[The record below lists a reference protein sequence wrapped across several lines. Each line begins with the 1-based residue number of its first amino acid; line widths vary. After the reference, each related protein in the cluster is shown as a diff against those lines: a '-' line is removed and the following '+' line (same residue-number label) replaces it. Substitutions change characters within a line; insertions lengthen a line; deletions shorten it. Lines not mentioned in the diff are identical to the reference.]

1 MAQRVLGM
9 VLDTSSI
16 TLVRLT
22 GSARAYDIALTVQ
35 QFFPQ
40 DTDKEAELTL
50 RQEILRELVTTHHL
64 QGDAVVITLPSCHAV
79 VRNLTMPFKD
89 PRRIRQTMKFA
100 LDEHIPFD
108 PEDVIADFYLLPSP
122 HANQAQLMVAA
133 MLQETVASSL
143 ALVQSVGLEPTII
156 DLDVFSLANA
166 AVFGSAALPVHTVLL
181 DVQPTRT
188 LVTLLQDGMP
198 VFTRSLMHTLP
209 ADDTVNG
216 PDAHWLSKH
225 LQHTLYACEHT
236 LQKSYTPDILLLS
249 GASSEQ
255 LSHMTVSLQDT
266 LGVPASLWRVT
277 ANAYKA
283 SGRVPLVDI
292 ERYAVAF
299 GTAVRGM
306 YRQAPGVNLR
316 REQFALH
323 RELQEWR
330 GRLIGLG
337 GLLLGVAALGLGSL
351 YLDVY
356 LQQQRYTQLQE
367 EMAHIFR
374 TALPGVRMVQPDL
387 QLREKV
393 RELEDRLQAFGGLTG
408 AQLSGLQLLQEIS
421 ARVPPA
427 LVLEVENLTIATD
440 TIDLSGNTA
449 SYDDVVKLR
458 DALEASPF
466 LTDVKINNSKQSLT
480 NKVDFKLTI
489 KAAKS
494 PESSS

>member
-9 VLDTSSI
+9 VLDTSSV

-35 QFFPQ
+35 QFLPR
-40 DTDKEAELTL
+40 DADPEAELAL
-50 RQEILRELVTTHHL
+50 RQEMLRALVTTHHL
-64 QGDAVVITLPSCHAV
+64 QGDTVVVALPSCQAV
-79 VRNLTMPFKD
+79 VRNLTLPFKD
-89 PRRIRQTMKFA
+89 PRRIRQTIKFA

-108 PEDVIADFYLLPSP
+108 PEDVIADFYLLPST
-122 HANQAQLMVAA
+122 HANQARLVVAA
-133 MLQETVASSL
+133 MLQETVATSL
-143 ALVQSVGLEPTII
+143 ALVQSVGLEPAII
-156 DLDVFSLANA
+156 DLDVFSLGNA
-166 AVFGSAALPVHTVLL
+166 AVFGNAALPVHTVLL

-188 LVTLLQDGMP
+188 LVTLLHDGTP
-198 VFTRSLMHTLP
+198 VFTRSLLHTLP

-225 LQHTLYACEHT
+225 LQHTLYACEHA
-236 LQKSYTPDILLLS
+236 LQQSYAPDVLLLS
-249 GASSEQ
+249 GGGGEQ
-255 LSHMTVSLQDT
+255 LGHLTVSLQEA
-266 LGVPASLWRVT
+266 LGVPTSIWRVT

-283 SGRVPLVDI
+283 GERAPLGEI

-299 GTAVRGM
+299 GAALRGM

-367 EMAHIFR
+367 EMAHIFG
-374 TALPGVRMVQPDL
+374 TALPGVRMVQPEP

-393 RELEDRLQAFGGLTG
+393 REFEERLQAFGGLTG

-421 ARVPPA
+421 AQVPPA
-427 LVLEVENLTIATD
+427 LVIEVDNLTIATD

-466 LTDVKINNSKQSLT
+466 LTDVKINNSRQSLT

>member
-1 MAQRVLGM
+1 
-9 VLDTSSI
+9 
-16 TLVRLT
+16 
-22 GSARAYDIALTVQ
+22 
-35 QFFPQ
+35 
-40 DTDKEAELTL
+40 
-50 RQEILRELVTTHHL
+50 
-64 QGDAVVITLPSCHAV
+64 
-79 VRNLTMPFKD
+79 
-89 PRRIRQTMKFA
+89 
-100 LDEHIPFD
+100 
-108 PEDVIADFYLLPSP
+108 
-122 HANQAQLMVAA
+122 
-133 MLQETVASSL
+133 
-143 ALVQSVGLEPTII
+143 
-156 DLDVFSLANA
+156 
-166 AVFGSAALPVHTVLL
+166 
-181 DVQPTRT
+181 
-188 LVTLLQDGMP
+188 
-198 VFTRSLMHTLP
+198 
-209 ADDTVNG
+209 
-216 PDAHWLSKH
+216 
-225 LQHTLYACEHT
+225 
-236 LQKSYTPDILLLS
+236 
-249 GASSEQ
+249 
-255 LSHMTVSLQDT
+255 
-266 LGVPASLWRVT
+266 
-277 ANAYKA
+277 
-283 SGRVPLVDI
+283 
-292 ERYAVAF
+292 
-299 GTAVRGM
+299 M